1 MWPRTMKAGRCT
13 WGLRMQV
20 NRRQNRSQGSE
31 RVCPISMVFDDSGRS
46 NAEETLRNEISTS
59 LRQTHVYL
67 VCMGHRLEYMARGAV
82 NPATRV

>member
-1 MWPRTMKAGRCT
+1 
-13 WGLRMQV
+13 
-20 NRRQNRSQGSE
+20 
-31 RVCPISMVFDDSGRS
+31 MVFDDSGRS